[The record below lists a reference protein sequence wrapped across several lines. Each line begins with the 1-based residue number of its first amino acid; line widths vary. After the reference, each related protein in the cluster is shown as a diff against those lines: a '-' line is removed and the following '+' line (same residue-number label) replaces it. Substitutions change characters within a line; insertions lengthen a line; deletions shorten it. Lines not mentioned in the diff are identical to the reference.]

1 MRFGIYVSNFGDYH
15 DARVLAQLAQDAERA
30 GWDGFFLW
38 AHIQWTLPTSQPT
51 IDLIRGLHLL
61 L

>member
-38 AHIQWTLPTSQPT
+38 LTFSGRCLPLNQQ
-51 IDLIRGLHLL
+51 LI
-61 L
+61 